1 MTFNTIL
8 QELTGDIPACGQKR
22 IHYQNIGNWNP
33 LGLPDEI
40 ILHESGTRLRIRG
53 ARPVYRRFG

>member
-8 QELTGDIPACGQKR
+8 QELTGDIPVRGQKR
-22 IHYQNIGNWNP
+22 IHYRHIDSWNS

-40 ILHESGTRLRIRG
+40 ILHEAGNHLRIRG
-53 ARPVYRRFG
+53 ARPVHRRFG